1 MAWPAFPRAASCRR
15 SNSAGA
21 RTSFPPRPFS
31 DTRLVA
37 DTPGTFRPPRAT
49 GSANAIALLTLTS
62 VAVLASREVVID
74 APPEIILEALADVGS
89 VPSWSPVHRRAEV
102 IDSYPDGRPHHVK
115 VTIRVVGI
123 IDTEVL
129 EYHWGQDWLVW
140 DADKT
145 VQQHAQHVEYTLQRE
160 PDDKTRVRFEITLEP
175 SVPIPEFLIK
185 RARRKVLYAATE
197 GLRRRVMAALGSDR
211 ST

>member
-1 MAWPAFPRAASCRR
+1 MAERLGSGLQSRIHGFESRHSLH
-15 SNSAGA
+15 SN
-21 RTSFPPRPFS
+21 
-31 DTRLVA
+31 
-37 DTPGTFRPPRAT
+37 AT
-49 GSANAIALLTLTS
+49 WSANAIALLALTS
-62 VAVLASREVVID
+62 VAVQASREVVID

-115 VTIRVVGI
+115 VTVRVVGI

-129 EYHWGQDWLVW
+129 EYHWGPDWLVW

-175 SVPIPEFLIK
+175 SAPIPEFLIK

>member
-1 MAWPAFPRAASCRR
+1 MA
-15 SNSAGA
+15 
-21 RTSFPPRPFS
+21 
-31 DTRLVA
+31 VQ
-37 DTPGTFRPPRAT
+37 
-49 GSANAIALLTLTS
+49 
-62 VAVLASREVVID
+62 ASREVVID
-74 APPEIILEALADVGS
+74 APPETILEALADVGS
-89 VPSWSPVHRRAEV
+89 VPSWSPVHRRAEI
-102 IDSYPDGRPHHVK
+102 IDRYPDGRPHHVK

-129 EYHWGQDWLVW
+129 EYHWGPDWLVW
-140 DADKT
+140 DADTT

-185 RARRKVLYAATE
+185 RARRKVLDAATE
-197 GLRRRVMAALGSDR
+197 GLRRRVMALVSSDR